1 MCAIQPSLP
10 ADGGQCPE
18 QPHSAPPLGKMP
30 ATSPSLRCCAR
41 VREIQTN
48 WGTLHARL
56 PSSAAEVNGVKW
68 ALHPPT
74 APCWRSLSIISVV
87 SCMVRVTQGSGPSLG
102 IQESCSTFLHLVG
115 SLPCPG
121 FYQAHSPFSVSLSKD
136 INFSKVTRR
145 AKYDI
150 VSPWYLLLCCFHSGM
165 DGGQKPP
172 SRVFQHCPVWEARGW
187 DGEGTPEHFGKKGD
201 FPG

>member
-102 IQESCSTFLHLVG
+102 IWERVLLHLPPPCG
-115 SLPCPG
+115 QPSLPRLLSGPQPFLG
-121 FYQAHSPFSVSLSKD
+121 FTFKRHKFLQGNKK
-136 INFSKVTRR
+136 SKV
-145 AKYDI
+145 
-150 VSPWYLLLCCFHSGM
+150 
-165 DGGQKPP
+165 
-172 SRVFQHCPVWEARGW
+172 
-187 DGEGTPEHFGKKGD
+187 
-201 FPG
+201 